1 MRRRTLC
8 LALASALAAPGI
20 SEAST
25 PQTWRVSGVEGWTS
39 AQRESVGVT
48 SEGLVGLALATDSTE
63 GIEGFMVWALL
74 RDGDGALVAT
84 GDHGTLYRVDADG
97 QAVLVAKVVQPE
109 ITALGRD
116 GRGRVLMGTS
126 PDGVVYRLEGEKAVS
141 IADTPETY
149 IWKIVPDGKDGAF
162 LATGNAGK
170 LYRLDANGA
179 VELLVDLECVH
190 ATGLALDGERLLVT
204 TESPGRLLDVGRDGS
219 VAVLY
224 EAAEGEL
231 REPLRVGDAI
241 YFLANPAEPNLF
253 GRLYRRAPS
262 GAVELVWSALAG
274 SAYQL
279 SEGPDGTLFVTT
291 GADKGRGSLV
301 RVTPGPPS
309 SWMEIAS
316 VAEPQ
321 VICALLSGQGDGWL
335 GTGGLA
341 RVYRVPGKGSYEG
354 LVTSI
359 AFDAGGNARW
369 GGVAIEPGTGAP
381 GVRLET
387 RSGNTKTP
395 DSSWSA
401 WQDVGLDGGRGKVN
415 APPARF
421 LQWRLRISDPQTR
434 LAAVSTTY
442 LPANLAPRVSDVG
455 VTGLGEK
462 LERSWDRG
470 QPSSLAQELPGGVRV
485 EFQVPTG
492 READRPADDPEAA
505 WARRYRTVTWIAAD
519 PNDDPLRFD
528 IDLRAMGETDWKP
541 LQKDREAS
549 PWIWDSAA
557 VPDGW
562 YALRVTASDRVANPP
577 ELAATGYRQTEP
589 FLVDN
594 TPPQVVGIEANGR
607 VITGAAE
614 DASGS
619 IRSIEVSLDGGI
631 WQIVFPEDGIPD
643 MPREPFRVE
652 LTEASSGDHVA
663 MVRAADDAGNLG
675 VARVSFRVP

>member
-1 MRRRTLC
+1 MKRTTLC
-8 LALASALAAPGI
+8 LALVFALAAPGI

-25 PQTWRVSGVEGWTS
+25 PRTWRVGGVEGWTS

-48 SEGLVGLALATDSTE
+48 SEGLAGLALATTPAE

-84 GDHGTLYRVDADG
+84 GDGGTLYRVGADG
-97 QAVLVAKVVQPE
+97 KAALVTKVVQPE

-126 PDGVVYRLEGEKAVS
+126 PDGVLYRIEGEKAVS
-141 IADTPETY
+141 VADTPETY
-149 IWKIVPDGKDGAF
+149 IWKIVPDGKGGAI

-170 LYRLDANGA
+170 LYRLDASGSL
-179 VELLVDLECVH
+179 ELLVDLECTH
-190 ATGLALDGERLLVT
+190 ATGLALDGDRLLVT

-219 VAVLY
+219 VGVLY

-241 YFLANPAEPNLF
+241 YFLANPAEPNVP

-279 SEGPDGTLFVTT
+279 NEGPDGTLHVTT

-301 RVTPGPPS
+301 RVAPGPPS

-321 VICALLSGQGDGWL
+321 VICALMDGEGDAWL
-335 GTGGLA
+335 GTGGQA

-354 LVTSI
+354 TATSI
-359 AFDAGGNARW
+359 PFDAGGNARW
-369 GGVAIEPGTGAP
+369 GGMALEPSAAAP

-387 RSGNTKTP
+387 RSGNTKNP
-395 DSSWSA
+395 DTSWGA
-401 WQDVGLDGGRGKVN
+401 WQNVDLDRGRGKVS
-415 APPARF
+415 APAARF
-421 LQWRLRISDPQTR
+421 LQWRLHLTEPQTR
-434 LAAVSTTY
+434 LAAVTTTY
-442 LPANLAPRVSDVG
+442 LPANLAPRVSEVR

-462 LERSWDRG
+462 LERTWDRG

-485 EFQVPTG
+485 EFQVPG
-492 READRPADDPEAA
+492 RDSDRPADDPEAA
-505 WARRYRTVTWIAAD
+505 WARRYRTVTWSAAD

-528 IDLRAMGETDWKP
+528 IDVRAMGETTWKP
-541 LQKDREAS
+541 LVKDDEAS

-562 YALRVTASDRVANPP
+562 YALRVTAFDRLANPP
-577 ELAATGYRQTEP
+577 ELAGTGYRQTEP

-594 TPPQVVGIEANGR
+594 TPPRVIDLEAKGR
-607 VITGAAE
+607 VLTGSAE
-614 DASGS
+614 DAAGS
-619 IRSIEVSLDGGI
+619 IKSIEVALDGAA
-631 WQIVFPEDGIPD
+631 WRMVFPEDGIAD
-643 MPREPFRVE
+643 MPRESFRIE
-652 LTEASSGDHVA
+652 LTEADSGEHA
-663 MVRAADDAGNLG
+663 ALVRAADDAGNVG